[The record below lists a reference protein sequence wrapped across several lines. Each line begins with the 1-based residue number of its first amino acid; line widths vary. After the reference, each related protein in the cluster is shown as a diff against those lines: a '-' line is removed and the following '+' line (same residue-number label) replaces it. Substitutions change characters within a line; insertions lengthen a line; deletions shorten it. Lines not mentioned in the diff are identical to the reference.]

1 MAAVARV
8 PTATERVYA
17 GIYRA
22 MIERRLQPGAWL
34 REEEVAETFGV
45 SRTVVRQA
53 LQRLAQVHLVELQH
67 NRGARVAQPSHSEA
81 AHVFEA
87 RRVVECEIARRVGG
101 RLGAPELAELRAL
114 IGAEAAADARGD
126 AASAVRISGDFHA
139 TLARLHGNPLFCRLL
154 DTLLPTTSLLMA
166 SFKTG
171 GGPPCVAHR
180 HAELLEA
187 LQANGAA
194 AAAEMRRH
202 LKELERSLT
211 GPQSPPTPL
220 RDVFAAYRE
229 GGFAEIGETTTANAA
244 APRAGTRR
252 RTGPARRGRR
262 AAARW
267 QRTGPA
273 APPPARP
280 ARGSRRAARR
290 CLVRA

>member
-1 MAAVARV
+1 MAPAARV
-8 PTATERVYA
+8 PTATDRVYA

-53 LQRLAQVHLVELQH
+53 LQRLSQVHLVELQH
-67 NRGARVAQPSHSEA
+67 NRGARVAQPSRSESE
-81 AHVFEA
+81 HVFEA
-87 RRVVECEIARRVGG
+87 RRVVECEIARRIGG
-101 RLGAPELAELRAL
+101 RLDAPALAALRAL

-126 AASAVRISGDFHA
+126 AAAAVRISGDFHA

-187 LQANGAA
+187 LQVNGAA

-202 LKELERSLT
+202 LKELEQSLT
-211 GPQSPPTPL
+211 GPQSAPTPL

-229 GGFAEIGETTTANAA
+229 GEGAA
-244 APRAGTRR
+244 ADEAATVTAAARAGSRR
-252 RTGPARRGRR
+252 RTGPGRRARR

-267 QRTGPA
+267 QRTGRVA
-273 APPPARP
+273 RRP
-280 ARGSRRAARR
+280 ARRARGRCRAARR

>member
-8 PTATERVYA
+8 PTATDRVYA

-67 NRGARVAQPSHSEA
+67 NRGARVAQPSRNESE
-81 AHVFEA
+81 HVFEA

-101 RLGAPELAELRAL
+101 HLAAPELAELRAL
-114 IGAEAAADARGD
+114 IAAEATADARGD
-126 AASAVRISGDFHA
+126 AAAAVRISGDFHA

-171 GGPPCVAHR
+171 GGPACVAHR

-187 LQANGAA
+187 LQASGSA

-202 LKELERSLT
+202 LKELEQSLT

-220 RDVFAAYRE
+220 RDVFAAYRDR
-229 GGFAEIGETTTANAA
+229 ADGEAA
-244 APRAGTRR
+244 AASPRGGTK
-252 RTGPARRGRR
+252 PSGRR
-262 AAARW
+262 ADTPQKIR
-267 QRTGPA
+267 RV
-273 APPPARP
+273 
-280 ARGSRRAARR
+280 RRARR
-290 CLVRA
+290 VATR